1 MYEQYQLPYPTSALE
16 PHIDALTVETHHG
29 KHHAAYTANLNKF
42 AAEAGV
48 DVQPIE
54 ELLSNLQQI
63 SDPAL
68 RTAVKN
74 NGGGYYNHNLYF
86 MTLSPDAAHEPT
98 GALAEKITQQF
109 GSFEAM
115 KDELA
120 KKAAGQFGSGWAWLS
135 VNKAGDLKISASPN
149 QDNPLMEGEGYK
161 PIIALDVWEHAY
173 YLKYKN
179 LRADY
184 IKAFFEV
191 LDWKKVEELYEAR

>member
-1 MYEQYQLPYPTSALE
+1 MYEQYQLPYSVNALE
-16 PHIDALTVETHHG
+16 PYIDGLTVETHHG
-29 KHHAAYTANLNKF
+29 KHHAAYTANLNRF

-48 DVQPIE
+48 DGQPIE
-54 ELLSNLQQI
+54 ELLANLGQI
-63 SDPAL
+63 EDPAL

-74 NGGGYYNHNLYF
+74 NGGGFYNHNLYF
-86 MTLSPDAAHEPT
+86 MTLSPEAKHEPT
-98 GALAEKITQQF
+98 GELADKIVEKF

-135 VNKAGDLKISASPN
+135 ADKDGDLRISATSN
-149 QDNPLMEGEGYK
+149 QDNPLMEGEGFR
-161 PIIALDVWEHAY
+161 PIVALDVWEHAY

-191 LDWKKVEELYEAR
+191 LDWKKVEELYKAG

>member
-1 MYEQYQLPYPTSALE
+1 MYEQYQLPYSVNALE
-16 PHIDALTVETHHG
+16 PYIDGLTVETHHG
-29 KHHAAYTANLNKF
+29 KHHAAYTANLNRF

-48 DVQPIE
+48 DGLPIE
-54 ELLSNLQQI
+54 ELLSNLGQI
-63 SDPAL
+63 EDPAL

-74 NGGGYYNHNLYF
+74 NGGGFYNHNLYF
-86 MTLSPDAAHEPT
+86 MTLSPEAKHEPA
-98 GALAEKITQQF
+98 GELADKIVEKF

-135 VNKAGDLKISASPN
+135 ADKDGDLRISATSN
-149 QDNPLMEGEGYK
+149 QDNPLMEGEGFR
-161 PIIALDVWEHAY
+161 PIVALDVWEHAY

-191 LDWKKVEELYEAR
+191 LDWKKVEELYKAG